1 MACTIMSTLSIFF
14 KYQYFFLV
22 LPSAFLLKVV
32 IVFIPNSKEE
42 KNEQRLNSGDHD
54 WHRFP
59 IMPDSTPIAL
69 LVFSVAFIVE
79 AGTT

>member
-1 MACTIMSTLSIFF
+1 MACTIMSTLYIF

-22 LPSAFLLKVV
+22 LHCAFLLKVV
-32 IVFIPNSKEE
+32 IVFIPNLKEE

-54 WHRFP
+54 WHRFL

-69 LVFSVAFIVE
+69 LVFSIAFLVE
-79 AGTT
+79 AETM